1 MRHFAPVVTTFAVVA
16 ACATAPTPPPT
27 DDLLLPSGATIATLV
42 QPVYDHADAAATCK
56 PFHRVFTADGR
67 QLTKDLG
74 GEHPHHR
81 GVFVGWNAVA
91 CGDTTL
97 DFWHCR
103 NGEAQRTLAVTGGG
117 DGPQTA
123 TIAWTDATGSEV
135 LREVRTVA
143 VRALADGAFALDVA
157 SDLTTKQ
164 PRVRL
169 GGDPQHAGN
178 QFRALQRFAEKDQPK
193 ARYVRPA
200 DAGAHGNDV
209 WTGCRWIAAVLPMDG
224 GDVTVLRVEGAD
236 NPPADWSTR
245 AYGRFGAMWRADLT
259 AATPATFQVTYVIA
273 DGARD
278 AAWCTA
284 TAAAQP
290 PR

>member
-1 MRHFAPVVTTFAVVA
+1 VRHFAPVVTTFAVVA

-27 DDLLLPSGATIATLV
+27 DDLRLPSGATIATLV
-42 QPVYDHADAAATCK
+42 QPVYDRADAAATCK

-259 AATPATFQVTYVIA
+259 AATPATFQVTYVVA

-278 AAWCTA
+278 AAWCAA

-290 PR
+290 LR

>member
-1 MRHFAPVVTTFAVVA
+1 MPRLAFALPAVALVA
-16 ACATAPTPPPT
+16 ACASAPPAAPSA
-27 DDLLLPSGATIATLV
+27 DLRLPSGAVVATLV
-42 QPVYDHADAAATCK
+42 QPTYDAAAADATCK
-56 PFHRVFTADGR
+56 PYHRVFAADGR

-74 GEHPHHR
+74 GEFPHHR
-81 GVFVGWNAVA
+81 GVFVGWNAVEHGGA
-91 CGDTTL
+91 AL

-103 NGEAQRTLAVTGGG
+103 QGEAQRTLAVAGGG
-117 DGPQTA
+117 DAPQTA
-123 TIAWTDATGSEV
+123 TIAWTDAAGAEI

-143 VRALADGAFALDVA
+143 ARPLADGAYALDVT
-157 SDLTTKQ
+157 SRLTTTL

-169 GGDPQHAGN
+169 GGDPQHAGC

-209 WTGCRWIAAVLPMDG
+209 WTGCRWIAATLPMDG

-245 AYGRFGAMWRADLT
+245 AYGRFGAMWRAVVT
-259 AATPATFQVTYVIA
+259 PAAPATFRVTYVVA
-273 DGARD
+273 PGARD
-278 AAWCTA
+278 AAWCAA